1 MTYLLALLA
10 GIAGAVIG
18 YLGGAAVGTAIAVA
32 LEMSSFEGASG
43 FFVAFVV
50 GPIWAIAGL
59 VLGMYLALRH
69 YGGFTG
75 FAAIAGRMVLTLAA
89 IGILVTGTILVRLAT
104 LDPFANRAKPQLLF
118 EMRFPADI
126 SPDKLA
132 ATTIELQS
140 GDSGSAAWFER
151 SASNAGDRPAYWGGV
166 EIARRSSSRLLV
178 VRMAG
183 EPDRLFRLAIKPMP
197 EHSDALGAWQRADF
211 IFPAGAERSQPAPA
225 NDPFE
230 IRYRVRDP
238 QVEYIRPIVEFE
250 LELPAATPLPADHDA
265 IAVTTRFAN
274 NAERG
279 SLDKENWRRNEG
291 DRIVLHGIAQMA
303 GDTRSAIEVAIPN
316 GPILAF
322 DASFTPRTPPWPWNL
337 LGSDPPERPQGYGS
351 WRLIDRVQEPGAAQ
365 ARAARPGD
373 DVRVR
378 YFAR

>member
-10 GIAGAVIG
+10 GVAGAVIG
-18 YLGGAAVGTAIAVA
+18 YLGGATVGSAIAAA
-32 LEMSSFEGASG
+32 LEMSSFEGESG

-50 GPIWAIAGL
+50 GPVWAIAGL
-59 VLGMYLALRH
+59 VLGIYLALRY

-75 FAAIAGRMVLTLAA
+75 FPAIAGRMALTIAA
-89 IGILVTGTILVRLAT
+89 IGVLAAGAIPVRFAT

-118 EMRFPADI
+118 EIRFPAEI

-140 GDSGSAAWFER
+140 GDQASAAWFER
-151 SASNAGDRPAYWGGV
+151 NAATAGDRPTYWGGV

-178 VRMAG
+178 LRMAG

-197 EHSDALGAWQRADF
+197 EHSDALGSWQRADF
-211 IFPAGAERSQPAPA
+211 IFPAGVERSQPAPA

-238 QVEYIRPIVEFE
+238 QVDYARPIVEFE
-250 LELPAATPLPADHDA
+250 LELPATTPLPADYQA
-265 IAVTTRFAN
+265 VAVTTRFAN
-274 NAERG
+274 NVERG
-279 SLDKENWRRNEG
+279 SLNEESWRRTEG

-316 GPILAF
+316 GPVLAF
-322 DASFTPRTPPWPWNL
+322 DASFTPRTSLWPWNL
-337 LGSDPPERPQGYGS
+337 LGSDRSERPQGFGS
-351 WRLIDRVQEPGAAQ
+351 WHLVDRVQEPGAAQ